1 MNACVPSWMVEFVRR
16 EFGMLGLVAFIL
28 GLFAAAPAPAKP
40 VPLKPDAPKLV
51 VVISVDQF
59 SADLFDEYRP
69 HFTGGLARLAN
80 GTAFH
85 NGYQAHAAT
94 ETCPGHSTI
103 LTGSHPTH
111 TGIIGNTWVDQ
122 SQARSDKTVYCA
134 EDERV
139 PGSSTTSYTVSP
151 VHLRVPTLGDILKQ
165 QSPQSLNVA
174 VAGKDRAAVMMG
186 GHNVDQRWYWDGK
199 TFATDI
205 KSAAVPATI
214 TRANAAVAAGIA
226 TAREP
231 LAPPALCQAKSTP
244 FAVSPEL
251 SVGAGRFARAAG
263 DVRGFRTS
271 PEFDGAV
278 LAVAAGLIQELNLG
292 RDSAPDVISVGLSA
306 TDYIGHGLGAGGGE
320 MCLQLLSLD
329 RDLAGFFRVLDAE
342 GIDYVAVLTADHG
355 AMDIP
360 ERLRAK
366 GITQAVRADP
376 ALGTANVGKFI
387 AAKLKL
393 SGPVLLGDLANDVW
407 IDRSLS
413 PKDRTR
419 VEREAIA
426 MFKSHPQVEEVF
438 TSRQIARAPIP
449 TESPEKWTIAERLR
463 ASYDAQRSG
472 DLYVVLKKYVSPIA
486 TPSTGYVATH
496 GSVWDYDRRVPILFW
511 RKGMHP
517 ADRQDHISTVNI
529 LPTIAAEIGLALPSQ
544 LDGRCLDGVEGVAC
558 PVR

>member
-1 MNACVPSWMVEFVRR
+1 
-16 EFGMLGLVAFIL
+16 MLGLVAFIL

-40 VPLKPDAPKLV
+40 PVPLKPGAPKLV

-69 HFTGGLARLAN
+69 HFTGGFARLAN
-80 GTAFH
+80 ATAFH

-111 TGIIGNTWVDQ
+111 TGIIGNTWLDQ
-122 SQARSDKTVYCA
+122 SLTRSDRTVYCA

-151 VHLRVPTLGDILKQ
+151 MHLRVPTLGDLLKQ
-165 QSPQSLNVA
+165 QSPQSMNVA
-174 VAGKDRAAVMMG
+174 VAGKDRAAVMMS

-199 TFATDI
+199 TFATDL

-214 TRANAAVAAGIA
+214 TRAKSAIAAAIA

-231 LAPPALCQAKSTP
+231 LQVPPMCQVKSAPV
-244 FAVSPEL
+244 AVSPEL
-251 SVGAGRFARAAG
+251 SVGSGRFARAVG
-263 DVRGFRTS
+263 DIRGFRAS

-278 LAVAAGLIQELNLG
+278 LAIAAGLIQEMKLG
-292 RDSAPDVISVGLSA
+292 TDAAPDVISVGLSA
-306 TDYIGHGLGAGGGE
+306 TDYIGHSLGAGGGE

-342 GIDYVAVLTADHG
+342 GIDYAVVLTADHG
-355 AMDIP
+355 GMDIP

-376 ALGTANVGKFI
+376 ALGTAEVGKAI
-387 AAKLKL
+387 AARLKL

-407 IDRSLS
+407 IDRSLK
-413 PKDRTR
+413 PRDRIR

-426 MFKSHPQVEEVF
+426 IFKAHPQVEAVF
-438 TSRQIARAPIP
+438 TSRQIARLPIP
-449 TESPEKWTIAERLR
+449 TESPDRWTTAQKIR
-463 ASYDAQRSG
+463 ASFDAQRSG
-472 DLYVVLKKYVSPIA
+472 DLYVVLKKYVSPI
-486 TPSTGYVATH
+486 TKPSEGYVATH
-496 GSVWDYDRRVPILFW
+496 GSVWDYDRRVPILMW
-511 RKGMHP
+511 RKGMRP
-517 ADRQDHISTVNI
+517 SDRQDHISTVSI
-529 LPTIAAEIGLALPSQ
+529 LPTIAAEIGLALPVQ
-544 LDGRCLDGVEGVAC
+544 LDGRCLNGVEGVAC

>member
-1 MNACVPSWMVEFVRR
+1 
-16 EFGMLGLVAFIL
+16 MLGLVAFIL

-40 VPLKPDAPKLV
+40 PAPLNPASPKLV

-69 HFTGGLARLAN
+69 HFTGGFARLAS
-80 GTAFH
+80 GAAFR

-122 SQARSDKTVYCA
+122 SQTRSDKTVYCA

-139 PGSSTTSYTVSP
+139 LGSSTTSYTVSP
-151 VHLRVPTLGDILKQ
+151 MHLRVPTLGDLLKR
-165 QSPQSLNVA
+165 QSPQSMNVA

-186 GHNVDQRWYWDGK
+186 GRNVDQRWYWDGK
-199 TFATDI
+199 SFATDV
-205 KSAAVPATI
+205 KSARIPATI
-214 TRANAAVAAGIA
+214 SRANAAISASIA

-231 LAPPALCQAKSTP
+231 LQAPALCQAKATP
-244 FAVSPEL
+244 IAVSPEML
-251 SVGAGRFARAAG
+251 VGSGRFARAAG
-263 DVRGFRTS
+263 DLRGFRAS

-278 LAVAAGLIQELNLG
+278 LAIAAGLIQELKLG
-292 RDSAPDVISVGLSA
+292 ADQAPDVISIGLSA
-306 TDYIGHGLGAGGGE
+306 TDYVGHSFGAGGGE

-329 RDLAGFFRVLDAE
+329 RDLGSFFRVLDSE
-342 GIDYVAVLTADHG
+342 GLDYAVVLTADHG

-366 GITQAVRADP
+366 GILQSVRADS
-376 ALGTANVGKFI
+376 ALGTANIGKLI
-387 AAKLKL
+387 AAKLNL

-413 PKDRTR
+413 AKDRVR
-419 VEREAIA
+419 VEREAVA
-426 MFKSHPQVEEVF
+426 LFKAHPQVEAVF
-438 TSRQIARAPIP
+438 TSRQIARVAIP
-449 TESPEKWTIAERLR
+449 TTSPDKWTILDRLR
-463 ASYDAQRSG
+463 ASFDQQRSG

-486 TPSTGYVATH
+486 TPGGGYVATH
-496 GSVWDYDRRVPILFW
+496 GSVWDYDRRVPILLW
-511 RKGMHP
+511 RKGMRP
-517 ADRQDHISTVNI
+517 ADRQEHISTVDI
-529 LPTIAAEIGLALPSQ
+529 LPTIAAEIGLALPPK
-544 LDGRCLDGVEGVAC
+544 LDGRCLNGVEGVAC

>member
-1 MNACVPSWMVEFVRR
+1 
-16 EFGMLGLVAFIL
+16 MLGLVAFIL

-40 VPLKPDAPKLV
+40 PLPLKPGAPKLV

-69 HFTGGLARLAN
+69 HFTGGFARLAN

-122 SQARSDKTVYCA
+122 SLTRSDRTVYCA

-151 VHLRVPTLGDILKQ
+151 MHLRVPTLGDLLKQ
-165 QSPQSLNVA
+165 QSPQSMNVA
-174 VAGKDRAAVMMG
+174 VAGKDRAAVMMS

-199 TFATDI
+199 TFATDL

-214 TRANAAVAAGIA
+214 TRAKSAIAAAIA

-231 LAPPALCQAKSTP
+231 LQVPPMCQVKAAPV
-244 FAVSPEL
+244 AVSPEM
-251 SVGAGRFARAAG
+251 SVGSGRFARAGG
-263 DVRGFRTS
+263 DIRGFRAS

-278 LAVAAGLIQELNLG
+278 LAIAAGLIQEMKLG
-292 RDSAPDVISVGLSA
+292 TDAAPDVISVGLSA
-306 TDYIGHGLGAGGGE
+306 TDYIGHSLGAGGGE

-342 GIDYVAVLTADHG
+342 GIDYAVVLTADHG
-355 AMDIP
+355 GMDIP

-366 GITQAVRADP
+366 GITQAARADP
-376 ALGTANVGKFI
+376 ALGTAEIGKAI

-407 IDRSLS
+407 IDRSLK
-413 PKDRTR
+413 PRDRIR

-426 MFKSHPQVEEVF
+426 IFKAHPQVEAVF
-438 TSRQIARAPIP
+438 TSRQIARLPIP
-449 TESPEKWTIAERLR
+449 TESPDKWTTAQKIR
-463 ASYDAQRSG
+463 ASFDAQRSG
-472 DLYVVLKKYVSPIA
+472 DLYVVLKKYVSPI
-486 TPSTGYVATH
+486 TKPSEGYVATH
-496 GSVWDYDRRVPILFW
+496 GSVWDYDRRVPILMW
-511 RKGMHP
+511 RKGMRP
-517 ADRQDHISTVNI
+517 SDRQDHISTVNI
-529 LPTIAAEIGLALPSQ
+529 LPTIAAEIGLALPTE
-544 LDGRCLDGVEGVAC
+544 LDGRCLNGVEGVAC

>member
-1 MNACVPSWMVEFVRR
+1 
-16 EFGMLGLVAFIL
+16 MLGLVAFIL

-40 VPLKPDAPKLV
+40 PLPLKPGAPKLV

-69 HFTGGLARLAN
+69 HFTGGFARLAN

-122 SQARSDKTVYCA
+122 SLTRSDRTVYCA

-151 VHLRVPTLGDILKQ
+151 MHLRVPTLGDLLKQ
-165 QSPQSLNVA
+165 QSPQSMNVA
-174 VAGKDRAAVMMG
+174 VAGKDRAAVMMS

-199 TFATDI
+199 TFATDL

-214 TRANAAVAAGIA
+214 TRAKSAIAAAIA

-231 LAPPALCQAKSTP
+231 LQVPPMCQVKAAPV
-244 FAVSPEL
+244 AVSPEM
-251 SVGAGRFARAAG
+251 SVGSGRFARAGG
-263 DVRGFRTS
+263 DTRGFRAS

-278 LAVAAGLIQELNLG
+278 LAIAAGLIQEMKLG
-292 RDSAPDVISVGLSA
+292 TDAAPDVISVGLSA
-306 TDYIGHGLGAGGGE
+306 TDYIGHSLGAGGGE

-329 RDLAGFFRVLDAE
+329 SDLAGFFRVLDAE
-342 GIDYVAVLTADHG
+342 GIDYAVVLTADHG
-355 AMDIP
+355 GMDIP

-366 GITQAVRADP
+366 GITQAARADP
-376 ALGTANVGKFI
+376 ALGTAEIGKAI

-407 IDRSLS
+407 IDRSL
-413 PKDRTR
+413 KTRDRIR

-426 MFKSHPQVEEVF
+426 IFKAHPQVEAVF
-438 TSRQIARAPIP
+438 TSRQIARLPIP
-449 TESPEKWTIAERLR
+449 TESPDKWTTAQKIR
-463 ASYDAQRSG
+463 ASFDAQRSG
-472 DLYVVLKKYVSPIA
+472 DLYVVLKKYVSPI
-486 TPSTGYVATH
+486 TKPSEGYVATH
-496 GSVWDYDRRVPILFW
+496 GSVWDYDRRVPILMW
-511 RKGMHP
+511 RKGMRP
-517 ADRQDHISTVNI
+517 SDRQDHISTVSI
-529 LPTIAAEIGLALPSQ
+529 LPTIAAEIGLALPAQ
-544 LDGRCLDGVEGVAC
+544 LDGRCLNGVEGVAC
-558 PVR
+558 QVR

>member
-1 MNACVPSWMVEFVRR
+1 
-16 EFGMLGLVAFIL
+16 MLGLVAFIL

-40 VPLKPDAPKLV
+40 FAPLKPDAPKLV

-80 GTAFH
+80 GTAFR

-122 SQARSDKTVYCA
+122 AQARSDKTVYCA

-139 PGSSTTSYTVSP
+139 PGSSTTSYTVSSS
-151 VHLRVPTLGDILKQ
+151 HLRVPTLGDLLKQ

-199 TFATDI
+199 TFATDL
-205 KSAAVPATI
+205 KSTVVPGTI
-214 TRANAAVAAGIA
+214 IRAKTAVAAAIA

-231 LAPPALCQAKSTP
+231 LQVPPMCQVKAAPV
-244 FAVSPEL
+244 AVSPEM
-251 SVGAGRFARAAG
+251 SVGSGRFARAAG

-271 PEFDGAV
+271 PESDGAV
-278 LAVAAGLIQELNLG
+278 LAIAAGLIQEMKLG
-292 RDSAPDVISVGLSA
+292 RDPAPDVISVGLSA
-306 TDYIGHGLGAGGGE
+306 TDYIGHSFGAGGGE

-342 GIDYVAVLTADHG
+342 GIDYAVVLTADHG
-355 AMDIP
+355 GMDIP

-376 ALGTANVGKFI
+376 ALGTAEVGKAI

-407 IDRSLS
+407 IDRSLK
-413 PKDRTR
+413 PRDRIR
-419 VEREAIA
+419 AGHEAIA
-426 MFKSHPQVEEVF
+426 MFKAHPQVEAVF
-438 TSRQIARAPIP
+438 TSRQIARLPIP
-449 TESPEKWTIAERLR
+449 TDSPDKWTIAQRIR
-463 ASYDAQRSG
+463 ASFDAQRSG

-486 TPSTGYVATH
+486 KPGQGYVATH
-496 GSVWDYDRRVPILFW
+496 GSVWDYDRRVPILLW
-511 RKGMHP
+511 RKGMRP

-529 LPTIAAEIGLALPSQ
+529 LPTIAAEIDLALPSQ
-544 LDGRCLDGVEGVAC
+544 LDGRCLNGVEGVAC

>member
-1 MNACVPSWMVEFVRR
+1 MSKGRR
-16 EFGMLGLVAFIL
+16 MLGLVAFIL

-40 VPLKPDAPKLV
+40 PVPLKPGAPKLV

-80 GTAFH
+80 GTAFR

-111 TGIIGNTWVDQ
+111 TGIIGNTWIDQ
-122 SQARSDKTVYCA
+122 SLTRSDRTVYCA

-151 VHLRVPTLGDILKQ
+151 MHLRVPTLGDLLKQ
-165 QSPQSLNVA
+165 QSPQSMNVA
-174 VAGKDRAAVMMG
+174 VAGKDRAAVMMS

-199 TFATDI
+199 TFATDLE
-205 KSAAVPATI
+205 SAAVPATI
-214 TRANAAVAAGIA
+214 LRARSAIAAGIVA
-226 TAREP
+226 AREP
-231 LAPPALCQAKSTP
+231 LQVPPLCQGKAAP
-244 FAVSPEL
+244 VAVSPDL
-251 SVGAGRFARAAG
+251 SVGSGRFARAAG
-263 DVRGFRTS
+263 DVRSFRAS

-278 LAVAAGLIQELNLG
+278 LATAAGLIQEMKLG
-292 RDSAPDVISVGLSA
+292 TDAAPDVISVGLSA
-306 TDYIGHGLGAGGGE
+306 TDYIGHGLGAGGSE

-342 GIDYVAVLTADHG
+342 GIDYAVVLTADHG
-355 AMDIP
+355 GMDIP

-376 ALGTANVGKFI
+376 ALGTSEVGKAI
-387 AAKLKL
+387 AARLKL

-407 IDRSLS
+407 IDRSLK
-413 PKDRTR
+413 PRDRIR

-426 MFKSHPQVEEVF
+426 IFKAHPQVEAVF
-438 TSRQIARAPIP
+438 TSRQIARLPIP
-449 TESPEKWTIAERLR
+449 TESPDKWTTAQKIR
-463 ASYDAQRSG
+463 ASFDAQRSG
-472 DLYVVLKKYVSPIA
+472 DLYVVLKKYVSPI
-486 TPSTGYVATH
+486 TKPSEGYVATH
-496 GSVWDYDRRVPILFW
+496 GSVWDYDRRVPILIW
-511 RKGMHP
+511 RKGMRP
-517 ADRQDHISTVNI
+517 SDRQDHISTVSI
-529 LPTIAAEIGLALPSQ
+529 LPTIAAEIGLALPAQ
-544 LDGRCLDGVEGVAC
+544 LDGRCLNGVEGVAC

>member
-1 MNACVPSWMVEFVRR
+1 
-16 EFGMLGLVAFIL
+16 MLGLVAFIL

-40 VPLKPDAPKLV
+40 PVPLKPSAPKLV

-69 HFTGGLARLAN
+69 HFTGGFARLAN

-122 SQARSDKTVYCA
+122 SLTRSDRTVYCA

-151 VHLRVPTLGDILKQ
+151 MHLRVPTLGDLLKQ
-165 QSPQSLNVA
+165 QSPQSMNVA
-174 VAGKDRAAVMMG
+174 VAGKDRAAVMMS

-199 TFATDI
+199 TFATDL

-214 TRANAAVAAGIA
+214 TRAKSAIAAAIA

-231 LAPPALCQAKSTP
+231 LQVPPMCQVKAAPV
-244 FAVSPEL
+244 AVSPEM
-251 SVGAGRFARAAG
+251 SVGSGRFARAGG
-263 DVRGFRTS
+263 DIRGFRAS

-278 LAVAAGLIQELNLG
+278 LAIAAGLIQEMKLG
-292 RDSAPDVISVGLSA
+292 TDAAPDVISVGLSA
-306 TDYIGHGLGAGGGE
+306 TDYIGHSLGAGGGE

-342 GIDYVAVLTADHG
+342 GIDYAVVLTADHG
-355 AMDIP
+355 GMDIP

-376 ALGTANVGKFI
+376 ALGTAEIGKAI

-407 IDRSLS
+407 IDRSL
-413 PKDRTR
+413 KTRDRIR

-426 MFKSHPQVEEVF
+426 IFKAHPQVEAVF
-438 TSRQIARAPIP
+438 TSRQIARLPIP
-449 TESPEKWTIAERLR
+449 TESPDKWTTAQKIR
-463 ASYDAQRSG
+463 ASFDAQRSG
-472 DLYVVLKKYVSPIA
+472 DLYVVLKKYVSPI
-486 TPSTGYVATH
+486 TKPSEGYVATH
-496 GSVWDYDRRVPILFW
+496 GSVWDYDRRVPILMW
-511 RKGMHP
+511 RKGMRP
-517 ADRQDHISTVNI
+517 SDRQDHISTVNI
-529 LPTIAAEIGLALPSQ
+529 LPTIAAEIGLALPTK
-544 LDGRCLDGVEGVAC
+544 LDGRCLNGVEGVAC

>member
-1 MNACVPSWMVEFVRR
+1 
-16 EFGMLGLVAFIL
+16 MLGLVAFIL

-40 VPLKPDAPKLV
+40 PLPLKPGAPKLV

-69 HFTGGLARLAN
+69 HFTGGFARLAN

-122 SQARSDKTVYCA
+122 SLTRSDRTVYCA

-151 VHLRVPTLGDILKQ
+151 MHLRVPTLGDLLKQ
-165 QSPQSLNVA
+165 QSPQSMNVA
-174 VAGKDRAAVMMG
+174 VAGKDRAAVMMS

-199 TFATDI
+199 TFATDL

-214 TRANAAVAAGIA
+214 TRAKSAIAAAIA

-231 LAPPALCQAKSTP
+231 LQVPPMCQVKAAPV
-244 FAVSPEL
+244 AVSPEM
-251 SVGAGRFARAAG
+251 SVGSGRFARAGG
-263 DVRGFRTS
+263 DIRGFRAS

-278 LAVAAGLIQELNLG
+278 LAIAAGLIQEMKLG
-292 RDSAPDVISVGLSA
+292 TDAAPDVISVGLSA
-306 TDYIGHGLGAGGGE
+306 TDYIGHSLGAGGGE

-342 GIDYVAVLTADHG
+342 GIDYAVVLTADHG
-355 AMDIP
+355 GMDIP

-366 GITQAVRADP
+366 GITQAARADP
-376 ALGTANVGKFI
+376 ALGTAEIGKAI

-407 IDRSLS
+407 IDRSL
-413 PKDRTR
+413 KTRDRIR

-426 MFKSHPQVEEVF
+426 IFKAHPQVEAVF
-438 TSRQIARAPIP
+438 TSRQIARLPIP
-449 TESPEKWTIAERLR
+449 TESPDKWTTAQKIR
-463 ASYDAQRSG
+463 ASFDAQRSG
-472 DLYVVLKKYVSPIA
+472 DLYVVLKKYVSPI
-486 TPSTGYVATH
+486 TKPSEGYVATH
-496 GSVWDYDRRVPILFW
+496 GSVWDYDRRVPILMW
-511 RKGMHP
+511 RKGMRP
-517 ADRQDHISTVNI
+517 SDRQDHISTVNI
-529 LPTIAAEIGLALPSQ
+529 LPTIAAEIGLALPTQ
-544 LDGRCLDGVEGVAC
+544 LDGRCLNGVEGVAC